1 MLSFITNFLSNR
13 SIQVRANGS
22 LSHPVIIK
30 NGVPQG
36 SVMSTT
42 LFLIGINDITTNL
55 KPPVKTQLFADDITI
70 TCNGKNMNSINEY
83 LQTAINTL
91 QDWSKTT
98 GLKFSPKKTQGILF
112 TRKTK
117 PNHPPKLYLSNLE
130 IQFTDTIKILGLIFD
145 KKLSWATPK
154 NLKRVLHKKT

>member
-42 LFLIGINDITTNL
+42 IFLIGINDITTNF
-55 KPPVKTQLFADDITI
+55 KPPINTKLFADDIII
-70 TCNGKNMNSINEY
+70 TRSRKNISSINEH

-91 QDWSKTT
+91 QYWSKTT
-98 GLKFSPKKTQGILF
+98 GLKFSSKKIQDILF

-117 PNHPPKLYLSNLE
+117 LNPPPKLYLSNLE
-130 IQFTDTIKILGLIFD
+130 IKFTDTIKILGLIFD
-145 KKLSWATPK
+145 KKLSSAPY
-154 NLKRVLHKKT
+154 LKTLKESCI